1 MSQRNSKKR
10 QTNGAIAQPTLS
22 LREQMSRD
30 LKLSGKKQ
38 RTHDGY
44 LREIRKL
51 ACFYHLPPDQ
61 LSQQQVG
68 EYLLY
73 LINDSQFAPG
83 TLKVTYSALKFF
95 YGVTCPRDWEVLT
108 KLRVPKQKT
117 LPDVLTRAEVQQL
130 NSLCTLHAFHS
141 Q

>member
-1 MSQRNSKKR
+1 MSQRNP
-10 QTNGAIAQPTLS
+10 QPTKDVSSLTQPSLS

-30 LKLSGKKQ
+30 LKLNGKKQ

-51 ACFYHLPPDQ
+51 ACFYNLPPDQ

-83 TLKVTYSALKFF
+83 TLKVTYSAS
-95 YGVTCPRDWEVLT
+95 EVL
-108 KLRVPKQKT
+108 LHLH
-117 LPDVLTRAEVQQL
+117 LPTRLEGTHQAAGSQTEDAPRCVDPRR
-130 NSLCTLHAFHS
+130 SPATDRRHS
-141 Q
+141 TTS

>member
-1 MSQRNSKKR
+1 MSQRNSKKS

-51 ACFYHLPPDQ
+51 ACFYNLPPDQ

-68 EYLLY
+68 DYLRPSCGPSIHLG
-73 LINDSQFAPG
+73 SGSKKA
-83 TLKVTYSALKFF
+83 
-95 YGVTCPRDWEVLT
+95 
-108 KLRVPKQKT
+108 
-117 LPDVLTRAEVQQL
+117 
-130 NSLCTLHAFHS
+130 
-141 Q
+141 